1 MLNRELILLLSLAV
15 VAGAAFCASSARA
28 EIVKNGLVS
37 YWTFDKAT
45 VAGGT
50 VKDVQGIN
58 DGTTKGDVKLAA
70 GKFGDGLA
78 FGGADSF
85 VDMGNDKSLIPTD
98 GFTVEAWFKTE
109 QEDESLWQTVASKN
123 SQGGDR
129 SFEMRIQGTTETLA
143 HVMSWAVVDASNAFL
158 RANAPDTDVI
168 KNDVWYHMAG
178 TWTGKQGLLYVD
190 GEQRGSVDCASIRIS
205 ESHLFIGARPDLGN
219 EELGARNFFKGVVDE
234 VRLYDRAL
242 SLAEVKQNFAS
253 EGPAAVGPGGK
264 LADSWG
270 EIKTSK

>member
-1 MLNRELILLLSLAV
+1 MSNRKLILLLSLV
-15 VAGAAFCASSARA
+15 VAAGAAFCASSARA

-50 VKDVQGIN
+50 VKDVQGTN
-58 DGTTKGDVKLAA
+58 HGTIKGDVTSAA
-70 GKFGDGLA
+70 GKFGDGLK
-78 FGGADSF
+78 FGGEDSF
-85 VDMGNDKSLIPTD
+85 VDMGNDKSLIPPD

-129 SFEMRIQGTTETLA
+129 SFEMRIQGKTDTLA
-143 HVMSWAVVDASNAFL
+143 HVMSWAVIDTSNAFL

-178 TWTGKQGLLYVD
+178 VWNGKQGLLYVD
-190 GEQRGSVDCASIRIS
+190 GAQRGAIDCASIRIS
-205 ESHLFIGARPDLGN
+205 ISHLFIGARPDLGN
-219 EELGARNFFKGVVDE
+219 AELGARNFFKGVIDE

-242 SLAEVKQNFAS
+242 SLAEIKQNFTS

-264 LADSWG
+264 LAHSWG
-270 EIKTSK
+270 EIRGLK